1 MHLISERLINVRPGS
16 DVFDASTMTDLFSN
30 QTLENKRCH
39 AGQWVIRNYKLC
51 THTVVSSAQR
61 GSLFSHFS
69 GIRRTANMY
78 VTVTISGA
86 R

>member
-1 MHLISERLINVRPGS
+1 MRPGS

-30 QTLENKRCH
+30 QTLENKQCH
-39 AGQWVIRNYKLC
+39 TGQWVIRNYKLC
-51 THTVVSSAQR
+51 THTVSSAQR
-61 GSLFSHFS
+61 GSLFSYFS

-78 VTVTISGA
+78 VTVTISRA